1 MDSSGRRPT
10 RSNNRCTEG
19 CGNESLI
26 HLATYMLGME
36 KTTTHDGEHVCEAC
50 GKAFESEAELDRH
63 VHEVGLID

>member
-1 MDSSGRRPT
+1 
-10 RSNNRCTEG
+10 
-19 CGNESLI
+19 
-26 HLATYMLGME
+26 MLGME